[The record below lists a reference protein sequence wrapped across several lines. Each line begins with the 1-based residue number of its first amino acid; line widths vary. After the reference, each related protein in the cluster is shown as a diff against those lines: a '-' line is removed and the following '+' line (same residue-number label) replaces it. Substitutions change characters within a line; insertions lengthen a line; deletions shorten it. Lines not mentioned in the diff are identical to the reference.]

1 MRKAFP
7 KIYVTLKD
15 LSKNA
20 MDEAMNGVILPGSS

>member
-7 KIYVTLKD
+7 TIYVTLKD

-20 MDEAMNGVILPGSS
+20 MDDAL